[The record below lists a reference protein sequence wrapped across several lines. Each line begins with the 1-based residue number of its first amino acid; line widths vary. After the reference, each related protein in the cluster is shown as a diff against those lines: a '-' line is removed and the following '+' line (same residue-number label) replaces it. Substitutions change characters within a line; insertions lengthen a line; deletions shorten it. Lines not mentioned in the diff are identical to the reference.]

1 MEDDLDRGGPTDC
14 SGLPCRGSPAAL
26 LTPAVSHAGISLPGG
41 APPRPKLTSRIV
53 LMLEVQT

>member
-41 APPRPKLTSRIV
+41 APLDQS
-53 LMLEVQT
+53 LLQGLF